1 LSLTLEGNLYRTVD
15 FLRTSCYMDASN
27 LANMVKNCP
36 SVLGLSVED
45 NLSLTLDFLV
55 NSVGLEKPQDFRR
68 CIGRHTQILCLS
80 LENLQSKISFFQSL
94 DPTMQQQPTTQL
106 STNEKRATKAG
117 STSSVSLVYRIAVNA
132 PSVYS
137 LSLRDNIIPK
147 LVTLA
152 KAWDVDKHRCS
163 LIRFVESLQLQASS
177 INDIYCCNFSEH
189 VTASTALARKLK
201 EYPAILTFSHD
212 ANIIPTLQF
221 LNRTG
226 FLSLND
232 NGYVE
237 AVPTKRKGTTYF
249 KQGIPARYLAAS
261 LYTRLLPR
269 WHYVQQ
275 QSRKVLNFNT
285 TTAMSIGLA
294 TEEVYSEPNFF
305 PAPLHILAL
314 SSDLQFCKFF
324 NFSET
329 AFLIYKKEAIPKLK
343 FSTQFENWIKTG
355 VPIDSV

>member
-1 LSLTLEGNLYRTVD
+1 MPLSMINELYKKHPFIFRISVDRGLRPVVSFVASLLAEETQQPIEGQEYWTGEKYSSESQQKAILETMDPAIRKRIVRLIRTYPNILSLTLEGNLHRTVD

-55 NSVGLEKPQDFRR
+55 NSLGLEKPQDFRR

-94 DPTMQQQPTTQL
+94 DSTMQGQSTTQL
-106 STNEKRATKAG
+106 STNEKFATNA
-117 STSSVSLVYRIAVNA
+117 SSPSSVSLVYRIAVSA

-163 LIRFVESLQLQASS
+163 LLRFVEALQLQATS
-177 INDIYCCNFSEH
+177 NDDIYCCNFSDH

-212 ANIIPTLQF
+212 ANIIPV
-221 LNRTG
+221 
-226 FLSLND
+226 S
-232 NGYVE
+232 
-237 AVPTKRKGTTYF
+237 
-249 KQGIPARYLAAS
+249 
-261 LYTRLLPR
+261 
-269 WHYVQQ
+269 
-275 QSRKVLNFNT
+275 
-285 TTAMSIGLA
+285 
-294 TEEVYSEPNFF
+294 
-305 PAPLHILAL
+305 
-314 SSDLQFCKFF
+314 
-324 NFSET
+324 
-329 AFLIYKKEAIPKLK
+329 
-343 FSTQFENWIKTG
+343 
-355 VPIDSV
+355 